1 MSSVIAIG
9 GSLLVFFIGSV
20 KAQETTRAT
29 ESADGSV
36 LYKAHCAVCHG
47 ADGKGGGPM
56 ARYLK
61 VAPSDLTRLTARNS
75 GKFPLSQVQKVISG
89 EAELPAGH
97 GSSLMPVWGPVF
109 SQVAWDRDLG
119 RLRIYNVAKY
129 IEGMQK

>member
-1 MSSVIAIG
+1 MNTVIAVG
-9 GSLLVFFIGSV
+9 GSLLVFFIGSM
-20 KAQETTRAT
+20 KAQEAKRAT
-29 ESADGSV
+29 ESTEGPV

-47 ADGKGGGPM
+47 ADGRGAGPM
-56 ARYLK
+56 ARFLK
-61 VAPSDLTRLTARNS
+61 VAPPDLTRLTARNS
-75 GKFPLSQVQKVISG
+75 GKFPLSQVQRVISG

-97 GSSLMPVWGPVF
+97 GNSLMPIWGPVF